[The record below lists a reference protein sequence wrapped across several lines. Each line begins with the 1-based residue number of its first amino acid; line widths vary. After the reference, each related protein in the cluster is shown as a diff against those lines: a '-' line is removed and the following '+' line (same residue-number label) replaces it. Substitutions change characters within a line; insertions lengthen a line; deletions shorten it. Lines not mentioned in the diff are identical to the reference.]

1 MADLTECSYGSH
13 RSPQKIGLPG
23 RLESNFCGFTSSQI
37 FSFSSEAVLFGAL
50 FAKKRSEAP
59 GRRGIDRHARTRTRP
74 ASASSAKMSS
84 SVALLSAPARL
95 HVIARRRRSTRG
107 VRCAAKK
114 KEGETSVSRA
124 RVASETDVAIDERAR
139 GRFRTERPFK
149 DPPRDDATVL
159 GDSVIPVRHPDAS
172 WFVCRTRRDGLS
184 STTLDGS
191 RRNHNR
197 HPCFLDDSETTPLQA
212 TSGSTPRTRQPR

>member
-1 MADLTECSYGSH
+1 MLIRIA
-13 RSPQKIGLPG
+13 
-23 RLESNFCGFTSSQI
+23 
-37 FSFSSEAVLFGAL
+37 SFSAEDWIARSSGIQFLWLHVVADIFIFQRGGAFWCTFCQKAFRSSET
-50 FAKKRSEAP
+50 
-59 GRRGIDRHARTRTRP
+59 HRTRP

-95 HVIARRRRSTRG
+95 HVIARRRRSTRESRG

-114 KEGETSVSRA
+114 KEGETSVSFSC
-124 RVASETDVAIDERAR
+124 VASETDLAVDERAR
-139 GRFRTERPFK
+139 GRFIRTERPFK

-191 RRNHNR
+191 RLNHNR